1 MGTDKQVKGRLG
13 ENEAVRFLEKK
24 GYRII
29 ERNFRTRHGEVDV
42 IAEENGTI
50 VFVEVKARTSAAFG
64 APEESVGRRKQE
76 RIIRASKEY
85 LFTEDLT
92 DHPARFDVVGIEIGS
107 DGMKT
112 ELIRNAFETG
122 D

>member
-1 MGTDKQVKGRLG
+1 MGTDKQIKGRLG
-13 ENEAVRFLEKK
+13 EDEAVRFLEKN
-24 GYRII
+24 GYRIL
-29 ERNFRTRHGEVDV
+29 ERNFRCRHGEVDV

-50 VFVEVKARTSAAFG
+50 VFVEVKARTSDAFG

-85 LFTEDLT
+85 LFAENLT
-92 DHPARFDVVGIEIGS
+92 DHSARFDVVSIEIGR

-112 ELIRNAFETG
+112 ELIKNAFEAG
-122 D
+122 E